1 MAAATHRW
9 RGPQLAG
16 LHETEYGEVH
26 KRFHAVMD
34 EYSTN
39 PIVWEKAA
47 SDLWLGLQRA
57 IKNEAALK
65 ASGTLPPRARTLA
78 ATELSGTF

>member
-1 MAAATHRW
+1 
-9 RGPQLAG
+9 
-16 LHETEYGEVH
+16 
-26 KRFHAVMD
+26 MD